1 MRVTGKAVPPVL
13 LRKAEFSLAPDESK
27 DYCYIDTTEGKYG
40 LTRRESHLLSKMDK
54 RDTARF
60 RTFLAKQENPI
71 RRKWK
76 D

>member
-13 LRKAEFSLAPDESK
+13 LRKAEISLAPADSK
-27 DYCYIDTTEGKYG
+27 AYCYIDTTERKYG
-40 LTRRESHLLSKMDK
+40 LTRRESHRLSKMSK
-54 RDTARF
+54 EHTARF
-60 RTFLAKQENPI
+60 RAFLAKQENPI